1 MGIRSTLDRLDRAF
15 VGRSTFRETYRT
27 PGLDRTFAELERS
40 VREAYGDEFEYVV
53 QKYKENVF
61 LHGYAGQVSGFVVG
75 LVTQKNAIRGDR
87 ILAGVARSSR
97 WDRSAGLTAAVLSFF
112 ASIAAVILAQ
122 LLNVPLPGIAWVG
135 IAIAVFLI
143 SLLIIYQV
151 LFLPF
156 VAACEYCAG
165 GRLSNEKMDELA
177 GHLKRAFETTGGEVV
192 NRDGEGETNARKV
205 T

>member
-1 MGIRSTLDRLDRAF
+1 MGIRTTLDKLDRAF

-27 PGLDRTFAELERS
+27 PNLDRTFAELERS

-61 LHGYAGQVSGFVVG
+61 LHGYAGQLSGFVIG
-75 LVTQKNAIRGDR
+75 LVTQKDAIRGDR

-97 WDRSAGLTAAVLSFF
+97 WDHSIGLSAGVLSFF
-112 ASIAAVILAQ
+112 VSIAAVLVVQ
-122 LLNVPLPGIAWVG
+122 VLGVPVPGIAWVG
-135 IAIAVFLI
+135 IAIAAFLI
-143 SLLIIYQV
+143 SMFIIYQV

-165 GRLSNEKMDELA
+165 GRLAQNRMDELA
-177 GHLKRAFETTGGEVV
+177 AHLKRAFEATRGEVV
-192 NRDGEGETNARKV
+192 KL
-205 T
+205 